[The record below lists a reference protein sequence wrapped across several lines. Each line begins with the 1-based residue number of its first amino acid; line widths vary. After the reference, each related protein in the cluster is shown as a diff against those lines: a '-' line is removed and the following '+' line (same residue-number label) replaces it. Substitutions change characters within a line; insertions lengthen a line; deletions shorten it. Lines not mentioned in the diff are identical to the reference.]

1 MAIKKV
7 SELDPAGA
15 LAASDLIFIS
25 QDDGLGGFVSKYA
38 SGSEVKD
45 YVNGIQYKFVKFTF
59 KQSGV
64 TAPVVTSLVDE
75 LGLTLTTARN
85 GVGDYEV
92 NGFAS
97 NITGDYEILVNHNM
111 ISVNQQLVTKVGT
124 SSQLQVK
131 TYTAGVLADDVADL
145 VNLIIT
151 IKFY

>member
-15 LAASDLIFIS
+15 LAGGDLIFIS
-25 QDDGLGGFVSKYA
+25 QDDGIGGYVSKYA
-38 SGSEVKD
+38 SGSEVRD
-45 YVNGIQYKFVKFTF
+45 YVNGIQYKLVKFIF
-59 KQSGV
+59 KQSST
-64 TAPVVTSLVDE
+64 TAPIITSLVDQ

-85 GVGDYEV
+85 GAGDYEV
-92 NGFAS
+92 NGFAT
-97 NITGDYEILVNHNM
+97 NLTGDYEILVNTNM
-111 ISVNQQLVTKVGT
+111 ISVDQQLVTKVGT
-124 SSQLQVK
+124 TSKLQVK

>member
-15 LAASDLIFIS
+15 LAGGDLIFIS
-25 QDDGLGGFVSKYA
+25 QDDGIGGYVSKYA
-38 SGSEVKD
+38 SGSEVRD
-45 YVNGIQYKFVKFTF
+45 FVNGIPYKLVKFTF
-59 KQSGV
+59 KQSST
-64 TAPVVTSLVDE
+64 TAPIITSLVDD

-92 NGFAS
+92 NGFDT
-97 NITGDYEILVNHNM
+97 NLTGDYEILVNTNM

-124 SSQLQVK
+124 TSKLQVK

>member
-7 SELDPAGA
+7 SELTPAGA
-15 LAASDLIFIS
+15 LAGGDLVFIS
-25 QDDGLGGFVSKYA
+25 QDDGIGGFESKYV

-45 YVNGIQYKFVKFTF
+45 YVNGIQYKLVKFTF
-59 KQSGV
+59 KQSST
-64 TAPVVTSLVDE
+64 TAPIITSLVDE
-75 LGLTLTTARN
+75 LSLTLTTARN

-97 NITGDYEILVNHNM
+97 NITGNYEISVNMNM
-111 ISVNQQLVTKVGT
+111 ISINQDLVTKVGT
-124 SSQLQVK
+124 SSKLQVK